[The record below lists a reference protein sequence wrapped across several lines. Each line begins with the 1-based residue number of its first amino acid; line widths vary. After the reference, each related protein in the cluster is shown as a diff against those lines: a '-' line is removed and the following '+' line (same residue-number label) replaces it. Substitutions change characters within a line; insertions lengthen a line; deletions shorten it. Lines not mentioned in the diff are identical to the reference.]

1 MDGSVATHGET
12 AAACFCEIAA
22 AVART
27 FAGAFAST
35 SLGRP
40 RFCAAIVG
48 LDVKKERIVP
58 FELEA
63 RFSVDDAATAEAHV
77 PRAGLG
83 GNP

>member
-12 AAACFCEIAA
+12 TAACFCEIAA
-22 AVART
+22 AVAHL
-27 FAGAFAST
+27 AGAFAST

-40 RFCAAIVG
+40 RFCAAVVG